1 LKQSDKLSNIN
12 FKKIIFY
19 IIWAFILYY
28 LYAQFAKTNPFGENS
43 AFYQIGCKSSKENIS
58 KDVIKYKGF

>member
-1 LKQSDKLSNIN
+1 VK

-28 LYAQFAKTNPFGENS
+28 LYIQFAKTNPFGKNS
-43 AFYQIGCKSSKENIS
+43 AFYQVGCKASKTKVPKNA
-58 KDVIKYKGF
+58 IKYKGF